1 MAEFS
6 RNKGG
11 ERFDLHGIDL
21 VHPVDQIPNGRVPFA
36 QNVRAYLKSAI
47 KGRNL
52 LTNALY
58 TLASAVHSLKR
69 LNDSS
74 PNAPASGYSIINGAS
89 TVLSAWNSTI
99 GVKTVATGLSG
110 NPVSMVPFRPNTS
123 VQAVMYV
130 ADSAAQGSVTLHT
143 QYLGANASGPSGTPV
158 NFVSNGMMKVS
169 CNDGYTGT
177 PTPTAV
183 CWKMGIAEPPLAPI
197 VSTANSGITT
207 TGTLAATAIP
217 WTNNGGANSGYNY
230 GHNYAYHGQPGGIS
244 PFDGTIWYSI
254 DVLNASTVTIN
265 SLSPVGT
272 VTINSTPITN
282 QAGLA
287 VTSSGRVASGFPGQY
302 MQNSGP
308 PPTHPS
314 LASYVVGAFVDASG
328 NVMTTAEF
336 GWVAPLYI
344 PVVVDVGAN
353 IGTEITVP
361 SGAVAFQVG
370 INSYQNTFDS
380 NSGSITLI
388 STVTTAA
395 LPIVT
400 STLGTLTAYYW
411 GDSPTSGP
419 TSGYIWKNPDDPGG
433 SGPTRSSSD
442 AIGSTTGNSFIF
454 DATFSSGI
462 PGSPGIG
469 SPSAPML
476 WATLNSDSV
485 NVGSNP
491 VFAAPITNPY
501 TTNTQF
507 QNFNFCLTGSIYFPS
522 EGNFTFVL
530 TNKDDCIWGIGGG
543 VTFVSAITSGSGEGS
558 GTSLSTYGQTITVVG
573 GYPLLPR
580 QKWTSGSGVD
590 GGHPAGYYAQTTVVV
605 NVPAAGIY
613 PIEIDYDYWYH
624 TFRILLLQAS
634 ATAGGSATII
644 PPLTAGVKQQVQYRY
659 VYRSSATGA
668 VSNPSPE
675 STAESIP
682 VTANTISSIWSP
694 DPQVDVVD
702 YYRIDSVTSEFT
714 YVNTGPNDNLGV
726 GGTNTSVTDSLLDTE
741 LGTQLLE
748 YDNFEPFPSI
758 DLPQKGTCYVSGGV
772 ITWVSGGAIGG
783 SATGFNIRW
792 LAGTEI
798 LIGSPTSL
806 AYTFIARPT
815 SGTSVTIPGVP
826 DGGSIL
832 APIAYEIP
840 EPILAAQPL
849 PYMWGP
855 TDNINFAYA
864 VGDPLRPGTL
874 YWCKGSNLDSAPDT
888 NSQDVTDPGEPLVN
902 GAIAGG
908 LGVLFSI
915 KRGWLIV
922 PSGGSAVAAATGTIG
937 NIWNLQES
945 SITRGLY
952 IPRCVCVSGGGLIYF
967 RVDDGIHVS
976 SYGSASKSIT
986 DQDLY
991 PLFQHENAAPPAAVT
1006 IAGYTIYPPDDT
1018 QPNLQRFSIQGAYM
1032 YWDYYGIDGHF
1043 HTFVFDEAAMGWVP
1057 DSYTPPATIHAPD
1070 EGQSVGET
1078 LVGCSDGTV
1087 RLMSSAGT
1095 EVATAVLLTPC
1106 TDFGDT
1112 RATKHIGD
1120 LYIESVNP

>member
-1 MAEFS
+1 M
-6 RNKGG
+6 
-11 ERFDLHGIDL
+11 LW
-21 VHPVDQIPNGRVPFA
+21 
-36 QNVRAYLKSAI
+36 
-47 KGRNL
+47 
-52 LTNALY
+52 T
-58 TLASAVHSLKR
+58 TL
-69 LNDSS
+69 
-74 PNAPASGYSIINGAS
+74 
-89 TVLSAWNSTI
+89 
-99 GVKTVATGLSG
+99 
-110 NPVSMVPFRPNTS
+110 
-123 VQAVMYV
+123 
-130 ADSAAQGSVTLHT
+130 
-143 QYLGANASGPSGTPV
+143 
-158 NFVSNGMMKVS
+158 
-169 CNDGYTGT
+169 
-177 PTPTAV
+177 
-183 CWKMGIAEPPLAPI
+183 
-197 VSTANSGITT
+197 
-207 TGTLAATAIP
+207 
-217 WTNNGGANSGYNY
+217 
-230 GHNYAYHGQPGGIS
+230 
-244 PFDGTIWYSI
+244 
-254 DVLNASTVTIN
+254 
-265 SLSPVGT
+265 
-272 VTINSTPITN
+272 
-282 QAGLA
+282 
-287 VTSSGRVASGFPGQY
+287 
-302 MQNSGP
+302 
-308 PPTHPS
+308 
-314 LASYVVGAFVDASG
+314 
-328 NVMTTAEF
+328 
-336 GWVAPLYI
+336 
-344 PVVVDVGAN
+344 
-353 IGTEITVP
+353 
-361 SGAVAFQVG
+361 
-370 INSYQNTFDS
+370 
-380 NSGSITLI
+380 
-388 STVTTAA
+388 
-395 LPIVT
+395 
-400 STLGTLTAYYW
+400 
-411 GDSPTSGP
+411 
-419 TSGYIWKNPDDPGG
+419 NPD
-433 SGPTRSSSD
+433 
-442 AIGSTTGNSFIF
+442 
-454 DATFSSGI
+454 
-462 PGSPGIG
+462 
-469 SPSAPML
+469 
-476 WATLNSDSV
+476 SV
-485 NVGSNP
+485 VVGSNP

-501 TTNTQF
+501 TTNTLF
-507 QNFNFCLTGSIYFPS
+507 ANFNFCLTGNIYFPA
-522 EGNFTFVL
+522 EGQYTFVL
-530 TNKDDCIWGIGGG
+530 TNHDSIIWGIGGG
-543 VTFVSAITSGSGEGS
+543 VTLVSATTSGSGEG
-558 GTSLSTYGQTITVVG
+558 GTATISDYGQTITVVG

-580 QKWTSGSGVD
+580 ESYTHGD
-590 GGHPAGYYAQTTVVV
+590 AGHYGQATVVIF
-605 NVPAAGIY
+605 VPAAGIY
-613 PIEIDYDYWYH
+613 PIEVDYDFWGPGH
-624 TFRILLLQAS
+624 TSATNIGRILLIM
-634 ATAGGSATII
+634 ATPNAGPATGPNIPTII

-668 VSNPSPE
+668 MSNPSPE

-682 VTANTISSIWSP
+682 VTANTITSIWSP

-1057 DSYTPPATIHAPD
+1057 DSYTPSATIHAPD

-1095 EVATAVLLTPC
+1095 EVATAVLLTPAF
-1106 TDFGDT
+1106 DKGDT
-1112 RATKHIGD
+1112 RASGKFGD
-1120 LYIESVNP
+1120 LYVESTNP